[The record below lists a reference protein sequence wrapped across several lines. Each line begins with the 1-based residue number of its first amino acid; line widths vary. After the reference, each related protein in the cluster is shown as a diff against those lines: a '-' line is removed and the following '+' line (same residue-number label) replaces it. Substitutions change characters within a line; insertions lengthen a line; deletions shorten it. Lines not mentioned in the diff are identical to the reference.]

1 MHVGCLGGST
11 RTTADST
18 LYLNNGEVQDQG
30 SEASRQAETM
40 AVMQHTLLIQIFR
53 VNNDT
58 TLSCTTCS
66 LFSPVCCQVE
76 SGWTVLSKVV
86 EMNSKCVWNQPL
98 VRAVNSLSF
107 QVSPIKHCISVT

>member
-1 MHVGCLGGST
+1 MPVGCLGGST

-107 QVSPIKHCISVT
+107 QVSPIRHCVNVI

>member
-1 MHVGCLGGST
+1 MPVGCLGGST

-18 LYLNNGEVQDQG
+18 LYLNNGEVQEQG
-30 SEASRQAETM
+30 SEASKQAETM

-66 LFSPVCCQVE
+66 PFSPVCCQVE
-76 SGWTVLSKVV
+76 SGWSVLSKVV
-86 EMNSKCVWNQPL
+86 EVNSKCVWNQHL
-98 VRAVNSLSF
+98 VRAINSLSF
-107 QVSPIKHCISVT
+107 QVSLIKHCISVT

>member
-1 MHVGCLGGST
+1 MPVGCLGGST

-18 LYLNNGEVQDQG
+18 LYLNNEEDQDQG

-40 AVMQHTLLIQIFR
+40 AVLQHTLLVQIFR

-86 EMNSKCVWNQPL
+86 EVNSKCVWNQPL

-107 QVSPIKHCISVT
+107 HLSPIKHCISVT